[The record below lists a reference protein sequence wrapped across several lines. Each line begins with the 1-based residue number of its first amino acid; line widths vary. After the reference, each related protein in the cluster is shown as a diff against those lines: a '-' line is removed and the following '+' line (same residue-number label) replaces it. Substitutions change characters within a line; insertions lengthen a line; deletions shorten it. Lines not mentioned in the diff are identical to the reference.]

1 MDCYR
6 IVDDKTNWS
15 WQFFSHHILKAED
28 KIREGI
34 EPLSK
39 AANLFVKLK
48 RYIEFKACVA
58 ACPRTRVNHL
68 YSRASAMQAK
78 NLFFSVVEGDGGTI
92 RKSRMSPR
100 HIFRRAMTAAMNQ
113 RALVEFILFCWRE
126 IGEQLEIQEC
136 LLGISLADLWQL
148 PWPKERWLLV

>member
-1 MDCYR
+1 MNCYR
-6 IVDDKTNWS
+6 IVADKTNWL

-48 RYIEFKACVA
+48 RYIEFIACIA
-58 ACPRTRVNHL
+58 AGPRTRLNHL
-68 YSRASAMQAK
+68 YSPSEGLEHLRRRQRIHSFQLLK
-78 NLFFSVVEGDGGTI
+78 GDGGTI
-92 RKSRMSPR
+92 RKSGMSPR

-126 IGEQLEIQEC
+126 MGEQLEIQEC
-136 LLGISLADLWQL
+136 LHGIS
-148 PWPKERWLLV
+148 